1 MRILI
6 VNYEFPP
13 IGGGAATATLFLA
26 KSLLA
31 LGHEVCV
38 LTSAIGDLPY
48 RTVEDGI
55 DVVRLSTLRKRKD
68 RASILEMGSFGV
80 SGLLALPNVVHRFK
94 PDCAIIMFTIPCGHI
109 GLALKKIW
117 NIPYVVSL
125 RGGDVPG
132 FNPSVDRYHCYLRPF
147 RRLILGSACAV
158 VANSSGL
165 AELSRETDPFHVVV
179 IPNGVGCDFFRPSER
194 DISTTSGFNFLFV
207 GRFTSEQKNLAR
219 LLEEFATL
227 NGAYSGQFLF
237 HVVGD
242 GPDREKL
249 MSLAVQLGLE
259 AIVIWHGW
267 IDREKLRDLYKS
279 SDCLVNVSLVE
290 GMSNVILEAMA
301 SGLPVIASAVRG
313 NTETVIHGES
323 GLLFDLD
330 HSDNLQKMLRYVL
343 EDRDAALALGLR
355 AREIAQT
362 RFSWDSAAERY
373 MALFYSHSKMEN
385 TDAV

>member
-31 LGHEVCV
+31 IGHEVCV
-38 LTSAIGDLPY
+38 LTSAIEELPY

-55 DVVRLSTLRKRKD
+55 EVVRLSTLRKRKD
-68 RASILEMGSFGV
+68 RASILEMSSFAIAAM
-80 SGLLALPNVVHRFK
+80 LRLPAVVRRFR
-94 PDCAIIMFTIPCGHI
+94 PDCAIVMFTIPCGHI

-132 FNPSVDRYHCYLRPF
+132 FNPSVDWYHSFLRPF
-147 RRLILGSACAV
+147 RHMILGNACAV
-158 VANSSGL
+158 VANSTGL
-165 AELSRETDPFHVVV
+165 AELAHETDPFHIVV
-179 IPNGVGCDFFRPSER
+179 IPNGVDCHFFSPSER
-194 DISTTSGFNFLFV
+194 DMSVTHRFNFLFV
-207 GRFTSEQKNLAR
+207 GRFTSEQKNLAH
-219 LLEEFATL
+219 LLKELASL
-227 NGAYSGQFLF
+227 NQNHSGQFLF

-242 GPDREKL
+242 GPERENL
-249 MSLAVQLGLE
+249 MRLAVQLELE

-267 IDREKLRDLYKS
+267 IDREKLRDLYKT

-301 SGLPVIASAVRG
+301 SGLAVIASAVRG

-323 GLLFDLD
+323 GLLFNLD
-330 HSDNLQKMLRYVL
+330 HSDNLQQMLRYVL
-343 EDRDAALALGLR
+343 EDRDAARALGLR

-362 RFSWDSAAERY
+362 RFSWDSAAESY
-373 MALFYSHSKMEN
+373 MALFN
-385 TDAV
+385 LQTRAA

>member
-1 MRILI
+1 MRVLM

-26 KSLLA
+26 KSVLA
-31 LGHEVCV
+31 QGHEVCV
-38 LTSAIGDLPY
+38 LTGAIGDL
-48 RTVEDGI
+48 RGWTLEDGI
-55 DVVRLSTLRKRKD
+55 EVIRVPSLRKLKD
-68 RASILEMGSFGV
+68 RASILDMSSFALAGML
-80 SGLLALPNVVHRFK
+80 GLPFVVRRFM
-94 PDCAIIMFTIPCGHI
+94 PDCAIVMFTIPCGHI

-125 RGGDVPG
+125 RGGDVPR
-132 FNPSVDRYHCYLRPF
+132 FSPSVDRYHRYLRPF
-147 RRLILGSACAV
+147 RHMILGSACAV
-158 VANSSGL
+158 VANSAGL
-165 AELSRETDPFHVVV
+165 AELAHETDPFHVVV
-179 IPNGVGCDFFRPSER
+179 IPNGVDCHFFRPSER
-194 DISTTSGFNFLFV
+194 DMSATHRFNFLFV

-219 LLEEFATL
+219 LLEELATL
-227 NGAYSGQFLF
+227 NRTYSGQFLF

-242 GPDREKL
+242 GPERESL
-249 MSLAVQLGLE
+249 MRLALQLGLE

-267 IDREKLRDLYKS
+267 IDREKLRDIYKS

-323 GLLFDLD
+323 GLLFDLG
-330 HSDNLQKMLRYVL
+330 HSDNLQQMLRYVL
-343 EDRDAALALGLR
+343 EDRDAARVLGLR

-362 RFSWDSAAERY
+362 RFSWDSTAESY
-373 MALFYSHSKMEN
+373 MAFFNSP
-385 TDAV
+385 TRAA

>member
-31 LGHEVCV
+31 RGHEVCV
-38 LTSAIGDLPY
+38 LTSAIDDLPY
-48 RTVEDGI
+48 QTVEDGI
-55 DVVRLSTLRKRKD
+55 EVVRLSTLRKRKD
-68 RASILEMGSFGV
+68 RAGILEMGSFAIAGML
-80 SGLLALPNVVHRFK
+80 GLPSVVRRFR
-94 PDCAIIMFTIPCGHI
+94 PDCAIAMFTIPCGHI

-132 FNPSVDRYHCYLRPF
+132 FNPSVNWYHSCLRPF
-147 RRLILGSACAV
+147 RHMILGNACAV
-158 VANSSGL
+158 VANSTGL
-165 AELSRETDPFHVVV
+165 AELAHETDPFHVTV
-179 IPNGVGCDFFRPSER
+179 IPNGVDCHFFRPSER
-194 DISTTSGFNFLFV
+194 DKSVTHRFNFLFV

-219 LLEEFATL
+219 LLEELATL
-227 NGAYSGQFLF
+227 NRTYSGQFLF

-242 GPDREKL
+242 GPERESL
-249 MSLAVQLGLE
+249 MRLALQLGLE
-259 AIVIWHGW
+259 AIVTWHGW
-267 IDREKLRDLYKS
+267 IDREKLRDIYKS

-323 GLLFDLD
+323 GLLFDLG
-330 HSDNLQKMLRYVL
+330 HSDNLQQMLRYVL
-343 EDRDAALALGLR
+343 EDRDAARVLGLR

-362 RFSWDSAAERY
+362 RFSWDSTAESY
-373 MALFYSHSKMEN
+373 MAFFNSP
-385 TDAV
+385 TRAA